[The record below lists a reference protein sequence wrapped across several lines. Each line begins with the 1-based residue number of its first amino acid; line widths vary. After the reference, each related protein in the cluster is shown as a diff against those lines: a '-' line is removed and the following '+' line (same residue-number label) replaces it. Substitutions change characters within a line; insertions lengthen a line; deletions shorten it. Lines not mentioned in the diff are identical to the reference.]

1 MLSQGLSHVTL
12 NANNTETFE
21 SSLKFYTS
29 LGFKVVSEKTE
40 ADQRVA
46 WISLQSSCSNA
57 TDASIQLVQNVSA
70 FSVCRPAGDIDW
82 SLEGHS
88 IAFAVS
94 DVKAIQSKLQE
105 LDAPVQDHS
114 ADDFIKIYTL
124 DPLNNIVVFTNKCVK
139 ATSAAAAVEAAT
151 TNRKKI
157 AVLTSGGDAPGMNPV
172 VRAVVRYGI
181 AKGCDIFAVY
191 EGYQGI
197 GGTTIGTARCMPFKT
212 REGRLKGAEN
222 LVKNGIDSLI
232 VCGGD
237 GSLTG
242 ADLFRAEWSGLL
254 EELKNTNRITAEEHD
269 AYKFLTIVGLVG
281 SIDNDMSSTDIT
293 IGAVTSLHRICESV
307 DAVSTTALSH
317 SRAFV
322 IEVMGRHCGWLA
334 LMTGI
339 ATGADFIFIPEKPP
353 AEDDW
358 ETSMCSVVERHRH
371 LGKRKTVVIVAEG
384 AIDKNLNPIKAEH
397 LKNILTDRLGLDT
410 RVTIL
415 GHTQRGGPPAFFD
428 RLLATTQSIEAVDAV
443 LESTPTTPSPM
454 IGMVDNVVVRY
465 PLMEA
470 VKLTHE
476 VAEAIGQKNF
486 ARAMELR
493 DPQFAEEYDAY
504 NATTILDDDSIVLP
518 EYQRLRIAVVHM
530 GAPAGGMNAATR
542 TAVRYCLNRGHTPL
556 AVNNGFVGF
565 SHGSL
570 KEMSWMSVDGWT
582 ALGGSE
588 LGTNRAVPGE
598 DVDMGMITYQIQ
610 KNQIQGILLVGGFE
624 AFAAIKNL
632 EAARAQYPS
641 LRIPIVLIPATI
653 SNNVPGTDYSL
664 GSDTSLNSIV
674 NACDAIV
681 QSAQSSRRRVFV
693 VEVMGGHSGYLAVE
707 AGLAIGANTV
717 YIPEEGINLHRL
729 EADIN
734 HLKAM
739 YNDDDPDRAEGRII
753 LRTEDVSTTYTTE
766 VISNIL
772 KDEGENMFDSRTAV
786 LGHIQ
791 QGVTPSPLDRIRA
804 TRLAMRSIQ
813 FVEEH
818 TTEALNRAK
827 QTNQPVPVELT
838 NETQSVSVVGISG
851 HLVTFSPVTELIPQT
866 DMKNRTPRKN
876 WWYEH
881 RTIVDLLAGRGFFKC
896 P

>member
-1 MLSQGLSHVTL
+1 
-12 NANNTETFE
+12 
-21 SSLKFYTS
+21 
-29 LGFKVVSEKTE
+29 
-40 ADQRVA
+40 
-46 WISLQSSCSNA
+46 
-57 TDASIQLVQNVSA
+57 
-70 FSVCRPAGDIDW
+70 
-82 SLEGHS
+82 
-88 IAFAVS
+88 
-94 DVKAIQSKLQE
+94 
-105 LDAPVQDHS
+105 
-114 ADDFIKIYTL
+114 
-124 DPLNNIVVFTNKCVK
+124 
-139 ATSAAAAVEAAT
+139 
-151 TNRKKI
+151 
-157 AVLTSGGDAPGMNPV
+157 
-172 VRAVVRYGI
+172 
-181 AKGCDIFAVY
+181 
-191 EGYQGI
+191 
-197 GGTTIGTARCMPFKT
+197 
-212 REGRLKGAEN
+212 
-222 LVKNGIDSLI
+222 
-232 VCGGD
+232 
-237 GSLTG
+237 
-242 ADLFRAEWSGLL
+242 
-254 EELKNTNRITAEEHD
+254 
-269 AYKFLTIVGLVG
+269 
-281 SIDNDMSSTDIT
+281 
-293 IGAVTSLHRICESV
+293 
-307 DAVSTTALSH
+307 
-317 SRAFV
+317 V

-358 ETSMCSVVERHRH
+358 ESSMCSVVERHRH

-397 LKNILTDRLGLDT
+397 LKDILTDRLGLDT

-428 RLLATTQSIEAVDAV
+428 RLLATTQSIEAVNAV
-443 LESTPTTPSPM
+443 LESTPDTPSPM

-504 NATTILDDDSIVLP
+504 NATTILDDNSIVLP
-518 EYQRLRIAVVHM
+518 EHQRLRVAVVHM

-542 TAVRYCLNRGHTPL
+542 TAVRYCLNRGHTPI

-570 KEMSWMSVDGWT
+570 KEMTWMSVDGWT

-610 KNQIQGILLVGGFE
+610 KNQIQAILLVGGFE

-632 EAARAQYPS
+632 EAARSQYPS
-641 LRIPIVLIPATI
+641 LCIPIVLIPATI

-664 GSDTSLNSIV
+664 GSDTSLNAIV

-707 AGLAIGANTV
+707 SGLAIGANTV

-729 EADIN
+729 ETDVN

-739 YNDDDPDRAEGRII
+739 YMDDDPDRAEGRII
-753 LRTEDVSTTYTTE
+753 LRTEDVSKTYTTE

-772 KDEGENMFDSRTAV
+772 KDEGEQMFDSRTSV

-866 DMKNRTPRKN
+866 DMKNRAPKKN
-876 WWYEH
+876 WWYDH
-881 RTIVDLLAGRGFFKC
+881 RRVVDLLAGRGFFKC